1 MIVIARA
8 GDNFSYYS
16 EIFQIPKEIII
27 AANFNCHSYFQQ
39 EEKIKIPGYVHSIY
53 SVSRLE
59 TLKDIA
65 WNFQIHPDALS
76 LINRILPKACLQ
88 PGQQIIIPQKVNKLI
103 VTPHQPY
110 TYEKLINDLT
120 QLHYLYPF
128 LFIRNIGTSVL
139 AKPIP
144 EVLIGKG
151 KKRVHINASFHA
163 NEWIT
168 TNVIMKFLNEYALM
182 LTNDKKING
191 KRALSLFNETSLS
204 IVPMVNPDGV
214 NLVLYGAHA
223 AGPYYS
229 YVQQLNQGNVTFKD
243 WKANIRGVDLNN
255 QYPADWHLEIPR
267 KPKHPA
273 PRDFLGYYP
282 LSEPEALAMANLTVR
297 SKFDR
302 VVALHTQGKEFYWG
316 YKGLEPPE
324 AEKLAEEFSRVS
336 GYKSVNMIDSYA
348 GYKDWFIQVWRRP
361 GFTIE
366 LGEGVNPL
374 PLEQFDEIYKD
385 TKGILAASLYM

>member
-1 MIVIARA
+1 MIVFANS
-8 GDNFSYYS
+8 GDSLNYYS
-16 EIFQIPKEIII
+16 EIFDIPKELIF
-27 AANFNCHSYFQQ
+27 ASNLNCNMNLQPDQH
-39 EEKIKIPGYVHSIY
+39 IKIPGYTPQLYH
-53 SVSRLE
+53 VSRFE
-59 TLKDIA
+59 TLKDVA
-65 WNFQIHPDALS
+65 SKFQLHPLALS
-76 LINRILPKACLQ
+76 LVNRLFPNVCLQ
-88 PGQQIIIPQKVNKLI
+88 PGQQIIVPYKVKSFI
-103 VTPHQPY
+103 VNPYEPY
-110 TYEKLINDLT
+110 TYEKLIHDLN
-120 QLHYLYPF
+120 QLHYIFPF
-128 LFIRNIGTSVL
+128 LFMRNIGQSVL

-144 EVLIGKG
+144 EVLVGTG

-168 TNVIMKFLNEYALM
+168 TNVIMKFLNEYALA
-182 LTNDKKING
+182 LTNNKKIKG
-191 KRALSLFNETSLS
+191 KHSLDLFNEATLS

-214 NLVLYGAHA
+214 NLVLHGAQA

-229 YVQQLNQGNVTFKD
+229 YVQQLNQGNQSFKD

-273 PRDFLGYYP
+273 PRDFPGCYP

-297 SKFDR
+297 SNFDR

-324 AEKLAEEFSRVS
+324 AKKLAEEFARVS

-374 PLEQFDEIYKD
+374 PLDQFDEIYKD